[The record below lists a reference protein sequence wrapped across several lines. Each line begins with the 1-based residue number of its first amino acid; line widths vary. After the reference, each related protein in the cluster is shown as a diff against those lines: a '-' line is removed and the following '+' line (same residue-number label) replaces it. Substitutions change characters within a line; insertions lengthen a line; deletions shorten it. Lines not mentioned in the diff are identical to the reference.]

1 MTLRKYVRRGAF
13 LQMKE
18 QLSAMMDDAAADRE
32 CERCVRYLKTDLD
45 LRNTW
50 DLYHLIG
57 DTLRGHTAPD
67 IADRVR
73 DRLAAEPVV
82 LAPRATARPMRRAS
96 WVVLSAAASVAAV
109 AFVGWMALPLFE
121 VAPKSPGPVVQS
133 DEPVAIVEPLQA
145 AVPAPEGINDYLL
158 AHQRFS
164 PGPSIGGIAPYVR
177 SVGDERRSR

>member
-1 MTLRKYVRRGAF
+1 

-32 CERCVRYLKTDLD
+32 CERCVRHLKTDLD

-57 DTLRGHTAPD
+57 DTLRGHMAPD

-96 WVVLSAAASVAAV
+96 WVVLSAAASVAAI
-109 AFVGWMALPLFE
+109 AFVGWMSLPLFD
-121 VAPKSPGPVVQS
+121 VPQSLPGPVAQS
-133 DEPVAIVEPLQA
+133 AEPPPIS
-145 AVPAPEGINDYLL
+145 VPAAEGVTDYLL

-177 SVGDERRSR
+177 SVADERRPR